1 MKPME
6 TRKVHVEIDLS
17 APVTPTTPCPT
28 TRLAGAPPL
37 RPHDLTPPT
46 SPDIQSFLVFMQ

>member
-1 MKPME
+1 ME